1 MDALLSI
8 FAGNGFLIGVG
19 GILAMIAAAF
29 FKGRSA
35 GKRTERDKQAADRLK
50 ARTEAD
56 KIEDAVAGRNPDDNR
71 AKLKVWSPWK
81 K

>member
-35 GKRTERDKQAADRLK
+35 GKQAERDKQAADRLK

-56 KIEDAVAGRNPDDNR
+56 RIDDAVAGRDPGTNR
-71 AKLKVWSPWK
+71 DKLKVWSPWK

>member
-1 MDALLSI
+1 MDAILSI
-8 FAGNGFLIGVG
+8 FTGSNGFLIGLG

-35 GKRTERDKQAADRLK
+35 GKQAERDKQAGERLK

-56 KIEDAVAGRNPDDNR
+56 KIDDLLAGRDPGTNR
-71 AKLKVWSPWK
+71 KELGKWSR
-81 K
+81 